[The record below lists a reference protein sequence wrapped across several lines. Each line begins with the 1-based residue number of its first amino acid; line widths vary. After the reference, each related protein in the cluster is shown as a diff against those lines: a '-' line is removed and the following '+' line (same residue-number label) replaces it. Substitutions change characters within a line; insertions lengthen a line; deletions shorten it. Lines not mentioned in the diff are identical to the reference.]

1 MPYLSLYATSELGM
15 SVTAFGF
22 LIATSSLAGVV
33 ANTIIAKY
41 SDSGMDRKWLIVA
54 AVLSSA
60 CGYSSYLFFDSFLGL
75 LLAVSFFTGIGAAA
89 MPQLFAYA
97 QESANDSQVKDKTLA
112 KSLLR
117 SLFSLGFLIGPLI
130 GTVLLAAFD
139 YSGLFLGTTFIF
151 IIIGILVTVLLPR
164 KKIQAN
170 AKQVKRLSI
179 LSSPETR
186 KMILPFLAFILLFSV
201 NAVNTIN
208 TPLLII
214 HELGGTYGDV
224 GFIVALCAGL
234 EIPLMLLFEALSTR
248 ISNQSLLKLGC
259 AVGAIYFMILGLSTE
274 TWHLVGAQIF
284 QATFVAIVMG
294 NGLSYFADL
303 LPQSPGVA
311 ATIYANATTLGRL
324 GGNVAGGAGADL
336 LGFRFINWYCLL
348 VTLAALVLMAKKPAT
363 AAKRKT
369 TPTEDTG

>member
-1 MPYLSLYATSELGM
+1 MFVRFKQLFQINHFGLFIICMLLIGTSVSITMPYLSLYATSELGM

-33 ANTIIAKY
+33 ANTIIANY

-60 CGYSSYLFFDSFLGL
+60 CGYSSYLFFESFLGL

-139 YSGLFLGTTFIF
+139 YRGLFLGTTFIF

-164 KKIQAN
+164 KKN
-170 AKQVKRLSI
+170 
-179 LSSPETR
+179 
-186 KMILPFLAFILLFSV
+186 
-201 NAVNTIN
+201 
-208 TPLLII
+208 
-214 HELGGTYGDV
+214 
-224 GFIVALCAGL
+224 
-234 EIPLMLLFEALSTR
+234 
-248 ISNQSLLKLGC
+248 
-259 AVGAIYFMILGLSTE
+259 
-274 TWHLVGAQIF
+274 
-284 QATFVAIVMG
+284 
-294 NGLSYFADL
+294 
-303 LPQSPGVA
+303 PG
-311 ATIYANATTLGRL
+311 
-324 GGNVAGGAGADL
+324 
-336 LGFRFINWYCLL
+336 
-348 VTLAALVLMAKKPAT
+348 
-363 AAKRKT
+363 
-369 TPTEDTG
+369 